1 MFETFI
7 SYIMAALLCKE
18 DPMLWVFATVAG
30 LLEEG
35 EAYLNVYH
43 VIRLAFQ
50 YHNEKYIDLM
60 YEYLTTN
67 LPNAIDP
74 IMNFVEL
81 YIKDIPKGD
90 LSLRFFE
97 DDKNYFIL
105 N

>member
-1 MFETFI
+1 
-7 SYIMAALLCKE
+7 MAALLCKK

-43 VIRLAFQ
+43 VIRLAYQ

-60 YEYLTTN
+60 YEYLSAK
-67 LPNAIDP
+67 LPNATDP
-74 IMNFVEL
+74 IMNIVEL
-81 YIKDIPKGD
+81 YIKNIPKGD
-90 LSLRFFE
+90 FSLRLFE
-97 DDKNYFIL
+97 DEKNYFLL